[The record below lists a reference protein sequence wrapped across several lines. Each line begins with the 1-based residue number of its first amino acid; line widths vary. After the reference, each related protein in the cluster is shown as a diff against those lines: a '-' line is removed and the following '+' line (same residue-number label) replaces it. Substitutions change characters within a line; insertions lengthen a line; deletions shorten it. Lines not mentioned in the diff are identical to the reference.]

1 MADQLKNASSDVQE
15 EAKDTTKGTPLSGAQ
30 EKVKTATDG
39 VLGGLESYG
48 SKISNKVKGMV
59 DYIFP
64 PDKRAS
70 FLSKL
75 QAFMLANPKLSA
87 FLGMNLALTG
97 VPLGLFVLF
106 SLTVFI
112 FALVVALVIA
122 LLAAVLFTL
131 FAVGTALLFVFPAV
145 LFTTG
150 TACFLFLWGLGG
162 YYILR
167 WANGDKEGAP
177 KQAPEGHSIGDSL
190 NRITGGRLDGF
201 MQSARSQNAK
211 NNNAGKNDRPTKQQH
226 NTQSHDNGTPENRN
240 GFAAGNH
247 AKNAANDTSKYV
259 GSVSNQATDAVS
271 GATKPVA
278 NVSNTAGTIKGGLSG
293 ASGLGL

>member
-1 MADQLKNASSDVQE
+1 MHIC
-15 EAKDTTKGTPLSGAQ
+15 
-30 EKVKTATDG
+30 TAT
-39 VLGGLESYG
+39 VAWLT
-48 SKISNKVKGMV
+48 KC
-59 DYIFP
+59 
-64 PDKRAS
+64 
-70 FLSKL
+70 
-75 QAFMLANPKLSA
+75 QQA

-112 FALVVALVIA
+112 FALVVALVVA

-177 KQAPEGHSIGDSL
+177 KQAPEGQSIGDSL
-190 NRITGGRLDGF
+190 NRFSGGRLDGF
-201 MQSARSQNAK
+201 MQNVRSQNA
-211 NNNAGKNDRPTKQQH
+211 NNNETGKNDRPAKQQQ
-226 NTQSHDNGTPENRN
+226 NAQTQDHSTSEKQN

-247 AKNAANDTSKYV
+247 AKNATNEASKHV
-259 GSVSNQATDAVS
+259 GTASNQATDAVS
-271 GATKPVA
+271 GATKPVTDA
-278 NVSNTAGTIKGGLSG
+278 SNTAGTIKGGLSG
-293 ASGLGL
+293 ASGLGV